1 MIYAMTG
8 YGVGESG
15 GYRVEARSV
24 NHRHLDIQV
33 KMPPAL
39 YRFEHKVKDRFRQ
52 KFSRGRFDVYIK
64 PVHEETAGLILNHV
78 AARQVYEGLLSIQE
92 ELGVAGTVDISTLA
106 SVRDIFGAA
115 AEDDVDLSQVLE
127 TLEEAM
133 TQLEE
138 MRISE
143 GRVLKYDVSSRIDKI
158 ETSFSKIR
166 PLSDTHKESI
176 RAVLRER
183 VQEALGDLALDET
196 RLAQEVLFYTDKA
209 DITEELVRAS
219 SHVEQCRS
227 FLNEGGTVGRKLD
240 FMAQEILREANT
252 IASKA
257 GQSEITYLVVEIK
270 DQLEK
275 VREQLQNIQ

>member
-1 MIYAMTG
+1 MTG

-39 YRFEHKVKDRFRQ
+39 YRFENKIKDRLRQ

-64 PVHEETAGLILNHV
+64 PGREETAGLTLNHI
-78 AARQVYEGLLSIQE
+78 AARQVYEGLLSIQK
-92 ELGVAGTVDISTLA
+92 ELGVAGTVDIATLA
-106 SVRDIFGAA
+106 SVRDIFETVAR
-115 AEDDVDLSQVLE
+115 DDVGVSQALE
-127 TLEEAM
+127 ALEEAM
-133 TQLEE
+133 IQLEA
-138 MRISE
+138 MRLSE
-143 GRVLKYDVSSRIDKI
+143 GRVLKDDVSSRIDSI
-158 ETSFSKIR
+158 ESSFSKIR
-166 PLSDTHKESI
+166 PLSDTHKESV
-176 RAVLRER
+176 RAVLRKR
-183 VQEALGDLALDET
+183 VQEALGDLALDEA

-219 SHVEQCRS
+219 SHVEQCRR

-252 IASKA
+252 IVSKA
-257 GQSEITYLVVEIK
+257 GQSKITYLVVEIK

>member
-1 MIYAMTG
+1 MET
-8 YGVGESG
+8 
-15 GYRVEARSV
+15 RSV

-33 KMPPAL
+33 KMPPEL
-39 YRFEHKVKDRFRQ
+39 YQFEHKIKERFRQ

-64 PVHEETAGLILNHV
+64 PVYEETTGFTLNHV
-78 AARQVYEGLLSIQE
+78 AARQVYEGLLSIQQ

-106 SVRDIFGAA
+106 SMRDIFETAT
-115 AEDDVDLSQVLE
+115 ENSVDISQVLE
-127 TLEEAM
+127 AIEAAM
-133 TQLEE
+133 TQLEA

-143 GRVLKYDVSSRIDKI
+143 GRVLKDDVHFRIDI
-158 ETSFSKIR
+158 IAASLSKIR
-166 PLSDTHKESI
+166 PLSDSHKESVRI
-176 RAVLRER
+176 VLRER
-183 VQEALGDLALDET
+183 VEKALGELALDEA
-196 RLAQEVLFYTDKA
+196 RLVQEMLFYTDKA

-219 SHVEQCRS
+219 SHVEQCRE
-227 FLNEGGTVGRKLD
+227 FLNTGGTVGRKLD
-240 FMAQEILREANT
+240 FMAQEILREVNT

>member
-1 MIYAMTG
+1 MTG
-8 YGVGESG
+8 YGAGKSG
-15 GYRVEARSV
+15 GYRVETRSV

-33 KMPPAL
+33 KMPPEL
-39 YRFEHKVKDRFRQ
+39 YQFEHKIKERFRQ

-64 PVHEETAGLILNHV
+64 PVCEETTGFALNHV
-78 AARQVYEGLLSIQE
+78 AAKQVYEGLLSIQQ

-106 SVRDIFGAA
+106 SMRDIFETAT
-115 AEDDVDLSQVLE
+115 ENSVDISQVLE
-127 TLEEAM
+127 AIEAAM
-133 TQLEE
+133 TQLEA

-143 GRVLKYDVSSRIDKI
+143 GRALKDDVHFRIDI
-158 ETSFSKIR
+158 IAASLSKIR
-166 PLSDTHKESI
+166 PLSDSHKESVRI
-176 RAVLRER
+176 VLRER
-183 VQEALGDLALDET
+183 VEKALGELALDEA
-196 RLAQEVLFYTDKA
+196 RLVQEMLFYTDKA

-219 SHVEQCRS
+219 SHIEQCKE
-227 FLNEGGTVGRKLD
+227 FLNTGGTVGRKLD
-240 FMAQEILREANT
+240 FMAQEILREVNT